1 MLRFFAIPLVRIVLV
16 LAIIA
21 GLVFLWP
28 VPQIT
33 KAFEARETLLEQYST
48 SQNQVAELQAQIDE
62 LKNQPQANPD
72 GPAAPADAPAAPA
85 DAPADVAAPVADSCP
100 QARDLGPWAPAADG
114 KGETFEVTASDQGAS
129 NLSSAGVVLGLW
141 WPAGNTSWNTQE
153 ITTFIPRGM
162 SVTVISGAGR
172 GWDYEAR
179 CASADVQ
186 SQMQDHMSARKN
198 DTAYFGY
205 VSLEDLIS
213 AGLVEVRFDR
223 RAGSNPTP

>member
-1 MLRFFAIPLVRIVLV
+1 MLRFFALPLVRILIA

-28 VPQIT
+28 VPQIRA
-33 KAFEARETLLEQYST
+33 AFDARQSLT
-48 SQNQVAELQAQIDE
+48 SQLSASQTKNTQLQSQIDE
-62 LKNQPQANPD
+62 LKNQTPASSVDAPD
-72 GPAAPADAPAAPA
+72 DAPAETVEKPA
-85 DAPADVAAPVADSCP
+85 AEASSVDSCP
-100 QARDLGPWAPAADG
+100 QARDLGPWAPDNEG
-114 KGETFEVTASDQGAS
+114 NGETFEVTASDQGAS
-129 NLSSAGVVLGLW
+129 NLSSSGVVLGLW
-141 WPAGNTSWNTQE
+141 WPKGSGQEWGTQE

-162 SVTVISGAGR
+162 SVTIIKGAGR
-172 GWDYEAR
+172 GWDYEST
-179 CASADVQ
+179 CASSEVKT
-186 SQMQDHMSARKN
+186 QMQAHMDARKN